1 MRRFFLLLTALTLAL
16 HAPAASAA
24 DGKLTVVATVF
35 PAYDW
40 TRVILGERAGQ
51 VRLKLLFDNGVDLH
65 SYQPTVN
72 DMILVSS
79 CDLFV
84 GVGGASDNGLSGAL
98 SGAVN
103 QRTAVI
109 DLLASLGERAR
120 EEVPA
125 AGETPEHHH
134 HDHEHE
140 EPELDEHVWLSL
152 RHAQRFCRLI
162 AEKLAALDPEGAPLY
177 RANAAAY
184 AAQLQALDG
193 EYAAMIAS
201 AKRRTVVFADRFP
214 FIYMTEDY
222 GLEHYAAFRGCSAES
237 EASFKTLAVLAGKV
251 KELDLPAVLVL
262 ENSDRKIAAT
272 VLRTAGGRERK
283 IVVMNSMQSC
293 TARDLERGTTS
304 LSLMR
309 DNLAA
314 LREALN

>member
-1 MRRFFLLLTALTLAL
+1 MRRFFLLLTALTLAC
-16 HAPAASAA
+16 HAPAAAA
-24 DGKLTVVATVF
+24 DKKLTVVATVF

-40 TRVILGERAGQ
+40 TRVILGERVDQ

-79 CDLFV
+79 CNLFV

-184 AAQLQALDG
+184 IARLQALDG

-201 AKRRTVVFADRFP
+201 AKRHTVVFADRFP

-293 TARDLERGTTS
+293 TAGDLERGVTY
-304 LSLMR
+304 LSLMQ

-314 LREALN
+314 LREALD

>member
-84 GVGGASDNGLSGAL
+84 GVGGASDSGLSGAL

-109 DLLASLGERAR
+109 DLLASLGKRAR

-201 AKRRTVVFADRFP
+201 AKRHTVVFADRFP

-293 TARDLERGTTS
+293 TARDLERGTTY

>member
-1 MRRFFLLLTALTLAL
+1 MRRFFLLLTALTLACRG
-16 HAPAASAA
+16 PAAAA
-24 DGKLTVVATVF
+24 DKKLTVIATVF

-51 VRLKLLFDNGVDLH
+51 VHLKLLFDNGVDLH

-79 CDLFV
+79 CDLFI
-84 GVGGASDNGLSGAL
+84 GVGGVSNRSLSAPL

-103 QRTAVI
+103 QKTAVI
-109 DLLASLGERAR
+109 DLLASLGERVR

-125 AGETPEHHH
+125 AGEMPEHH

-140 EPELDEHVWLSL
+140 EPEPDEHVWLSL

-184 AAQLQALDG
+184 IARLQALDG
-193 EYAAMIAS
+193 EYAAMTAS
-201 AKRRTVVFADRFP
+201 AKHRAVVIADRFP

-251 KELDLPAVLVL
+251 RELDLPAVLVL

-283 IVVMNSMQSC
+283 IIVMNSMQSC
-293 TARDLERGTTS
+293 TAEDLERGATY

>member
-1 MRRFFLLLTALTLAL
+1 MRRFFLLLAALTLACR
-16 HAPAASAA
+16 APAAAA
-24 DGKLTVVATVF
+24 DKKLTVVATVF

-40 TRVILGERAGQ
+40 VRVILGERVGQ

-79 CDLFV
+79 CDLFI
-84 GVGGASDNGLSGAL
+84 GVGGASDSAL
-98 SGAVN
+98 SGAVS
-103 QRTAVI
+103 RDVAVI
-109 DLLASLGERAR
+109 DLLASLGESAR

-125 AGETPEHHH
+125 AGETSEHHH
-134 HDHEHE
+134 HDHAHE

-184 AAQLQALDG
+184 IARLQALDG
-193 EYAAMIAS
+193 EYAAMTAS
-201 AKRRTVVFADRFP
+201 AKRRAVVFADRFP

-222 GLEHYAAFRGCSAES
+222 GLAHYATFRGCSAES

-251 KELDLPAVLVL
+251 RELDVPAVLVL

-293 TARDLERGTTS
+293 TAGDLERGVTY
-304 LSLMR
+304 LSFMQ

-314 LREALN
+314 LREALD